1 MPNRRDFFS
10 SLAGGAAALAVS
22 GRILGANDRVR
33 FGIIG
38 AGARQME
45 DFRAALACPN
55 VEAVAAADVYS
66 ARFAPFQALAPNMKT
81 YGDFRK
87 LLDDKSIDAVLI
99 ATPQHLH
106 ALHFVP
112 SIQAGKDVYQEK
124 TMAFSPAHAR
134 RMRDAFEGSGRV
146 VQIGMQM
153 NSGPGLQKVARA
165 RGPRAHGHDH
175 GDPGV
180 SISATRR
187 TADGCARSPPTA
199 TPSTSTGRAFEGEAK
214 SYPFDAQRF
223 INWRFFWDYSGGN
236 VFENMVHQ
244 VGFWYGALGLNIP
257 ESVTMTG
264 GNYLSPQM
272 QVPDTMNVVMV
283 QPEKLIFTWSS
294 MFGNNYFSEGYDYLF
309 GTDGTLIHD
318 ESDHVAY
325 LPQRRRGNAPPA
337 AEGDAAPPIAK
348 GGYKDY
354 TAQHMQNFFDCVR
367 SRKEPNCPFDL
378 GYRTAIACQMANASY
393 RQRRTVR
400 WDAAK
405 EDIV

>member
-1 MPNRRDFFS
+1 MSNRREFFS
-10 SLAGGAAALAVS
+10 SVAGGAAALAVS
-22 GRILGANDRVR
+22 GRILGANDRIR

-66 ARFAPFQALAPNMKT
+66 ARFAPFQKLAPNLKT

-124 TMAFSPAHAR
+124 TMAFDPEHAR
-134 RMRDAFEGSGRV
+134 RMRDAFKVSGRV

-153 NSGPGLQKVARA
+153 NSGAGLPKVRELATGDRMGTLTA
-165 RGPRAHGHDH
+165 LQAYHFRNASHG
-175 GDPGV
+175 GWLRKIP
-180 SISATRR
+180 
-187 TADGCARSPPTA
+187 ADCSPEHVDW
-199 TPSTSTGRAFEGEAK
+199 RAFEGEAK

-244 VGFWYGALGLNIP
+244 VGFWYGALGLKIP

-283 QPEKLIFTWSS
+283 QPEKFIFTWSS
-294 MFGNNYFSEGYDYLF
+294 LFNNDYYSEGYDYLF
-309 GTDGTLIHD
+309 GTKGTLIHD
-318 ESDHVAY
+318 ESDRVAY
-325 LPQRRRGNAPPA
+325 LPQRRRGEAPPA
-337 AEGDAAPPIAK
+337 YTGDAVPPIGK
-348 GGYKDY
+348 GGYKEY
-354 TAQHMQNFFDCVR
+354 TTQHMQNFFDCVR

-393 RQRRTVR
+393 RGQRTVR
-400 WDAAK
+400 WDPAK